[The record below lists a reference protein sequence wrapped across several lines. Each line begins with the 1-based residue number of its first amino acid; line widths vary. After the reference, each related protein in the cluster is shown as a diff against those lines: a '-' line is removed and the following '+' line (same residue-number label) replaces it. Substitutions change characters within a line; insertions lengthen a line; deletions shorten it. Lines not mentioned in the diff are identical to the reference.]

1 VALPLWQDLGL
12 DQFWAARRPPSRKGT
27 RGDRVLTG
35 LPGCRLLAPGSAWR
49 RHRAWFDR
57 SARPDLLNADVSL
70 ADRHKL
76 SAWHARLL
84 PHKAARFQP
93 RTARWRAL
101 FTASFAVLRSELPGT
116 DIERAPP
123 LPEEDKRTVGHSRD
137 KRADGVPGVI
147 ALRGTPEGFPLA

>member
-1 VALPLWQDLGL
+1 M
-12 DQFWAARRPPSRKGT
+12 
-27 RGDRVLTG
+27 LTG

-70 ADRHKL
+70 ADRHKR
-76 SAWHARLL
+76 SAWHDRLL

-101 FTASFAVLRSELPGT
+101 FTASFAVLHSELPGT
-116 DIERAPP
+116 DFERAPP
-123 LPEEDKRTVGHSRD
+123 FPEEA
-137 KRADGVPGVI
+137 KRADGVPGVS